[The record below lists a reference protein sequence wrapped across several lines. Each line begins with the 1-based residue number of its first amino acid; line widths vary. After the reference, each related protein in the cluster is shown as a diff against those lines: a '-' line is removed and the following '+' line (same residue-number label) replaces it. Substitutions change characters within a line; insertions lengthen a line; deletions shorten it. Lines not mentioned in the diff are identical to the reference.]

1 MPLPE
6 LDVPLKEADNTLDLA
21 RRLGLMCLMGEGAK
35 ELRRLCAAKPARDH
49 LAWVEQRVASM
60 GPELWLE
67 ADPELGFLPAL
78 DADGLR
84 QDLEVARTMHPLE
97 YLGVLRG
104 LCAGVLSA
112 TFENTT
118 GEVSLRRGMPMPVA
132 GRPID
137 KLFKPTTYQ
146 RTLSRGHLLG
156 GSGFTPVR
164 HQSDEGIDVVLDFS
178 CRHRLDQLTWDE
190 QDRLPLI
197 AGVFPIH
204 GLEQFEINQIEPEW
218 FFEVRPKQW
227 EPEAVLELLASL
239 PGDVHIAVLPELTLP
254 EADALEEAL
263 EQHHDRYPP
272 IVVAGSAHVCD
283 PGDGTRSNESRAYL
297 DGRCVLR
304 HHKIHPFAA
313 KHLDGKTYDP
323 ALPEGIDDGKAE
335 IRVLAGSRTHLAIV
349 ICADLNDEVIPLLL
363 EDAGVNL
370 LLVPALT
377 TDLGSFNG
385 AATGLASRRQ
395 GITAVVN
402 AGFDKDDSFCFFVGV
417 PRPTPREQS
426 EIEVAPELGQPF
438 AALFDPNEPADLAV
452 SFY

>member
-1 MPLPE
+1 
-6 LDVPLKEADNTLDLA
+6 
-21 RRLGLMCLMGEGAK
+21 MCLMGEGGK
-35 ELRRLCAAKPARDH
+35 ELRRLCAHKSARDH
-49 LAWVEQRVASM
+49 LAWVEERVASM
-60 GPELWLE
+60 DPELWLT
-67 ADPELGFLPAL
+67 ADPDTGFLPAL

-84 QDLEVARTMHPLE
+84 QDLDVARTLHPLE

-146 RTLSRGHLLG
+146 RTLSRGHLLS

-164 HQSDEGIDVVLDFS
+164 HHSDEGIDVVLDFS
-178 CRHRLDQLTWDE
+178 CRHRLDQLTWDQ

-197 AGVFPIH
+197 AGVFPVH

-218 FFEVRPKQW
+218 FFGVRPKEW
-227 EPEAVLELLASL
+227 DPEAVLELLASL
-239 PGDVHIAVLPELTLP
+239 PEDVQIAVLPELTLP
-254 EADALEEAL
+254 EADALEKAL
-263 EQHHDRYPP
+263 ERNPRCYPP
-272 IVVAGSAHVCD
+272 LVVAGSAHVSD
-283 PGDGTRSNESRAYL
+283 PGDGTRSNESRVYL
-297 DGRCVLR
+297 DGRCVLQHR
-304 HHKIHPFAA
+304 KIHPFAA
-313 KHLDGKTYDP
+313 SHLNDKTYDP
-323 ALPEGIDDGKAE
+323 PLPEGINNGEAE

-395 GITAVVN
+395 GVTAVVN
-402 AGFDKDDSFCFFVGV
+402 AGFDESDSFCFFVGV
-417 PRPTPREQS
+417 PRPAPREQS
-426 EIEVAPELGQPF
+426 ETEAAPGLGQPF
-438 AALFDPNEPADLAV
+438 AALFNPNKPADHAV
-452 SFY
+452 SFL

>member
-1 MPLPE
+1 
-6 LDVPLKEADNTLDLA
+6 
-21 RRLGLMCLMGEGAK
+21 MCLMGEGGK
-35 ELRRLCAAKPARDH
+35 ELRRLCAAKAVRDH
-49 LAWVEQRVASM
+49 LTWVERRVASM
-60 GPELWLE
+60 DHELWLT
-67 ADPELGFLPAL
+67 ADPDKGFLPAL

-84 QDLEVARTMHPLE
+84 QDLGVARTLHPLE

-112 TFENTT
+112 MFENMT

-146 RTLSRGHLLG
+146 RTLSRGHLLSG
-156 GSGFTPVR
+156 CGFTPVR
-164 HQSDEGIDVVLDFS
+164 HHSDEGIEVVLDFS

-204 GLEQFEINQIEPEW
+204 GLEHFEISQIEPEW
-218 FFEVRPKQW
+218 FFGVRPKEW
-227 EPEAVLELLASL
+227 DPEAVLELLASL
-239 PGDVHIAVLPELTLP
+239 PVDVQIAVLPELTLP
-254 EADALEEAL
+254 DADALEEEL
-263 EQHHDRYPP
+263 GRNPQRYPP
-272 IVVAGSAHVCD
+272 LVVAGSAHVCD
-283 PGDGTRSNESRAYL
+283 PGAGEDDTRSNESRVYL
-297 DGRCVLR
+297 DGRRVLWHR
-304 HHKIHPFAA
+304 KIHPYAA
-313 KHLDGKTYDP
+313 RQLNGTTYDP
-323 ALPEGIDDGKAE
+323 PLPEGINDGDAE
-335 IRVLAGSRTHLAIV
+335 IRILAGSRTHMAVV

-395 GITAVVN
+395 AVTAVVN
-402 AGFDKDDSFCFFVGV
+402 AGFGEGDSFCFFVGV
-417 PRPTPREQS
+417 PRPAPREQS
-426 EIEVAPELGQPF
+426 EIEAAPGIERPF
-438 AALFDPNEPADLAV
+438 AALFDPNEPADTAV
-452 SFY
+452 SFL